1 VRVVDG
7 GDDIDTSPK
16 ISAAARQAA
25 AQTRAS
31 AVNATAAL
39 KFVRAHEQLAKI
51 NLATNFW
58 AFDHLLM
65 ELPRA
70 AEADRLAW
78 RDAVALAAAS
88 GARKFAGV
96 ASSASALLGWFEQR
110 QDYFTGFLAGLI
122 LLFVAHVLWSMQFGL
137 APASLPPRQ
146 DGAAAPAQAAPAG
159 AAVAPAALV
168 QVEQIY
174 MGRSEGVAVTAFNAD
189 EPAATPPAPQP
200 VAKSADTAK
209 VSDQKPRIQKS
220 KPQNFGMQTLSANH
234 RHRNVRRGRLV
245 AGR

>member
-1 VRVVDG
+1 MSSWQRSISQRTFGLLTTFSWNYRARPRPIASHGVMPSPWLPHRVPA
-7 GDDIDTSPK
+7 SLP
-16 ISAAARQAA
+16 ARQV
-25 AQTRAS
+25 QRA
-31 AVNATAAL
+31 
-39 KFVRAHEQLAKI
+39 R
-51 NLATNFW
+51 
-58 AFDHLLM
+58 
-65 ELPRA
+65 
-70 AEADRLAW
+70 
-78 RDAVALAAAS
+78 
-88 GARKFAGV
+88 
-96 ASSASALLGWFEQR
+96 ALLGWFEQR

-220 KPQNFGMQTLSANH
+220 KPHNFGMQTLSANH